1 MLLIILE
8 KKAMQHSGTNE
19 TIVVWPPS
27 NYFTPLSVFS
37 YAHHQAVV
45 GIKWDPVCEM
55 PRAVAGT

>member
-1 MLLIILE
+1 
-8 KKAMQHSGTNE
+8 MQHSGTNE